1 MARNTIYNR
10 YTDHFKATAVK
21 LSELEGV
28 QIQHVAEALDI
39 HPFMLSRWRKQYR
52 EGVIMAKG
60 KKVSID
66 PKTSAELKRLH
77 RLEREHKLLMQ
88 EHELLKKAIRFSL
101 QQKKRSSNTL
111 KRTGKTTPSA

>member
-1 MARNTIYNR
+1 MARRTIYNR

-21 LSELEGV
+21 LSDLQGV

-39 HPFMLSRWRKQYR
+39 HPFMLSRWRKQVR
-52 EGVIMAKG
+52 DGVIMAKG

-66 PKTSAELKRLH
+66 LETAAELKRL
-77 RLEREHKLLMQ
+77 RKLEREHKLLQQ

-101 QQKKRSSNTL
+101 AEKKRSSD
-111 KRTGKTTPSA
+111 S

>member
-21 LSELEGV
+21 LSELQGV

-39 HPFMLSRWRKQYR
+39 HPFMLSRWRKQMR
-52 EGVIMAKG
+52 EGLIMAKS

-66 PKTSAELKRLH
+66 PKVAAVLKRLKK
-77 RLEREHKLLMQ
+77 LEREQNNRGQTRMAL
-88 EHELLKKAIRFSL
+88 S
-101 QQKKRSSNTL
+101 
-111 KRTGKTTPSA
+111 